1 MIKNGKWYSFNI
13 WNTEFK
19 SNMEIDYDKLALAIA
34 KAKQLEKEIEK
45 QEKAEALAKWQKEI
59 GYNEHMDKKGLVKK
73 FFCFCNS
80 LKVAW
85 NIMFIS
91 RKKHIATSP
100 TNVFFQGISS
110 AFFSVVQYALA
121 VIAAGYVIVLFYHP
135 GVQYKFGECFM
146 CCMFAIISFMLS
158 RIFRL
163 MVIEIEQMSN
173 REQVLG
179 IFTAVM
185 SVYQLVEKVA
195 RLFQG
200 VGQ

>member
-1 MIKNGKWYSFNI
+1 MIQNSRWYYYEITRSDLDD
-13 WNTEFK
+13 T
-19 SNMEIDYDKLALAIA
+19 MEIDYEKLAIAIA
-34 KAKQLEKEIEK
+34 KAKKIEKENEK
-45 QEKAEALAKWQKEI
+45 RERAEALAKWQKEI
-59 GYNEHMDKKGLVKK
+59 GYNEHADKKGLKK
-73 FFCFCNS
+73 KLFCFFNNI
-80 LKVAW
+80 KVLW

-100 TNVFFQGISS
+100 TSAFFQGISS

-146 CCMFAIISFMLS
+146 CFVFAIISFMLS

-163 MVIEIEQMSN
+163 MAIEIEQMSN

-195 RLFQG
+195 GLFQG